1 MRKSLPSTTRS
12 LPIALIRAR
21 ENVMS
26 PIRRMLAESGL
37 TEQQWRVLRVLSEY
51 GPQDTTE
58 VADRTALLLPSLSR
72 ILQTMS
78 EKGLVIRVQDTV
90 DRRRQTV
97 QITKAGQKIIDDNLE
112 EALTI
117 VEDFKARIGVG
128 NYELLLDLL
137 ESLSVPCAGSFDR

>member
-117 VEDFKARIGVG
+117 VEGFKARVG
-128 NYELLLDLL
+128 AANYELLLDLL
-137 ESLSVPCAGSFDR
+137 ETFAIPTAGGLDR